1 MINQKNTETTKEQPK
16 GKKNQKTKKQQAAEK
31 KENDDFEKTITNSAT
46 KLSKDKRKRVQQLEE
61 SINYLQ
67 SILDQE
73 VEDG

>member
-46 KLSKDKRKRVQQLEE
+46 KLSKDKRKRVQ
-61 SINYLQ
+61 
-67 SILDQE
+67 
-73 VEDG
+73 